1 MHLIWMW
8 PIIVAVVFTLWAGVN
23 VLTGRVAKD
32 HRLVHLTYVPL
43 LWVGCL
49 GFLTT
54 SPLLTLLTLVVGL
67 PCLWII
73 YKDHLRMRKA
83 KK

>member
-8 PIIVAVVFTLWAGVN
+8 PIIMAAVFTAWACAN
-23 VLTGRVAKD
+23 VLTSRVAKD
-32 HRLVHLTYVPL
+32 HRLAHLAYVPL

-54 SPLLTLLTLVVGL
+54 SPLLTVLSLGVGL
-67 PCLWII
+67 PCVGII
-73 YKDHLRMRKA
+73 LAGHLRMRKT
-83 KK
+83 KN